1 MGGTAGDVSYKMA
14 TSKDNTDTAS
24 ATGYTLVEKK
34 VSSASFMADNVIV
47 GKTPTK
53 ITFGATVATALA
65 AADTITVTS
74 TGVFTAQ
81 TTPFLVTIIS
91 GAVECA
97 AAATTTTGALTVTL
111 SDDSGT
117 CAISG
122 AFSMSIAANIAA
134 NSATAGAVSYTM
146 ATSKDNTATTSAVG
160 YTIVKQVTAASF
172 VANDLRTSA
181 TPTLITFGA
190 TATTALAAA
199 DTITVTSTGIF
210 TVQATAFTVTIVSGS
225 GSTPTCTAT
234 GTTTANALTVTL
246 ASASGETCAIA
257 ADAAFSMTINANIAA
272 NSATAG
278 AVSYTMVTP
287 KDDSATASATG
298 YRLVEM
304 KVPAASFVAN
314 DLKVG
319 ATPTLITFGA
329 TVATALA
336 AADTITVTSTGVFTV
351 QATAFTVTIVSGSGS
366 TPTCTATGTT
376 TADALTVTLA
386 SASGQTC
393 AIAAAFS
400 MTINANIAANSATA
414 GAVPFTM
421 VTSKDNT
428 ATASATGYTLK
439 EFAVDP
445 TFSPASGNVTTG
457 SALTLTSTGAAN

>member
-65 AADTITVTS
+65 AADTITITS

-81 TTPFLVTIIS
+81 TTPFLVTIIR

-97 AAATTTTGALTVTL
+97 GAATTTTGALTVTL

-199 DTITVTSTGIF
+199 DTITVTSTGVF

-278 AVSYTMVTP
+278 AVSYTMVTS

-298 YRLVEM
+298 HTLVEM
-304 KVPAASFVAN
+304 KVTAASFVAN

-319 ATPTLITFGA
+319 ATPTLIT
-329 TVATALA
+329 
-336 AADTITVTSTGVFTV
+336 
-351 QATAFTVTIVSGSGS
+351 
-366 TPTCTATGTT
+366 
-376 TADALTVTLA
+376 
-386 SASGQTC
+386 
-393 AIAAAFS
+393 
-400 MTINANIAANSATA
+400 
-414 GAVPFTM
+414 
-421 VTSKDNT
+421 
-428 ATASATGYTLK
+428 
-439 EFAVDP
+439 
-445 TFSPASGNVTTG
+445 
-457 SALTLTSTGAAN
+457 

>member
-1 MGGTAGDVSYKMA
+1 
-14 TSKDNTDTAS
+14 
-24 ATGYTLVEKK
+24 
-34 VSSASFMADNVIV
+34 
-47 GKTPTK
+47 
-53 ITFGATVATALA
+53 
-65 AADTITVTS
+65 
-74 TGVFTAQ
+74 
-81 TTPFLVTIIS
+81 
-91 GAVECA
+91 
-97 AAATTTTGALTVTL
+97 
-111 SDDSGT
+111 
-117 CAISG
+117 
-122 AFSMSIAANIAA
+122 
-134 NSATAGAVSYTM
+134 M

-172 VANDLRTSA
+172 VANDLRTS
-181 TPTLITFGA
+181 
-190 TATTALAAA
+190 
-199 DTITVTSTGIF
+199 
-210 TVQATAFTVTIVSGS
+210 
-225 GSTPTCTAT
+225 
-234 GTTTANALTVTL
+234 
-246 ASASGETCAIA
+246 
-257 ADAAFSMTINANIAA
+257 
-272 NSATAG
+272 
-278 AVSYTMVTP
+278 
-287 KDDSATASATG
+287 
-298 YRLVEM
+298 
-304 KVPAASFVAN
+304 
-314 DLKVG
+314 

-457 SALTLTSTGAAN
+457 SALTLTSTGAANICML

>member
-65 AADTITVTS
+65 AADTITITS

-81 TTPFLVTIIS
+81 TTPFLVTIIR

-199 DTITVTSTGIF
+199 DTITVTSTG
-210 TVQATAFTVTIVSGS
+210 
-225 GSTPTCTAT
+225 
-234 GTTTANALTVTL
+234 
-246 ASASGETCAIA
+246 
-257 ADAAFSMTINANIAA
+257 
-272 NSATAG
+272 
-278 AVSYTMVTP
+278 
-287 KDDSATASATG
+287 
-298 YRLVEM
+298 
-304 KVPAASFVAN
+304 
-314 DLKVG
+314 
-319 ATPTLITFGA
+319 
-329 TVATALA
+329 
-336 AADTITVTSTGVFTV
+336 VFTV

-386 SASGQTC
+386 G
-393 AIAAAFS
+393 AFS

-457 SALTLTSTGAAN
+457 SALTLTSTGAANICMLPDGNNPTCNADGTCATGTAYNATAKPTVTASVTWKATGCAGTGKIDSAVVTAAYDAVAATTTAAPASTTISGASTGAVWSAMVTLLALMGVSSML

>member
-199 DTITVTSTGIF
+199 DTITVTSTGVF
-210 TVQATAFTVTIVSGS
+210 TVQDTAFAVTIVSGS
-225 GSTPTCTAT
+225 GAGADATCTAT
-234 GTTTANALTVTL
+234 G
-246 ASASGETCAIA
+246 
-257 ADAAFSMTINANIAA
+257 
-272 NSATAG
+272 
-278 AVSYTMVTP
+278 
-287 KDDSATASATG
+287 K
-298 YRLVEM
+298 
-304 KVPAASFVAN
+304 
-314 DLKVG
+314 
-319 ATPTLITFGA
+319 
-329 TVATALA
+329 
-336 AADTITVTSTGVFTV
+336 
-351 QATAFTVTIVSGSGS
+351 
-366 TPTCTATGTT
+366 T
-376 TADALTVTLA
+376 TADALTVTLVDA
-386 SASGQTC
+386 SSKTC

-414 GAVPFTM
+414 GAVNFVM

-439 EFAVDP
+439 EFAVAP

-457 SALTLTSTGAAN
+457 SALTLTSTGAANICMLSDGNNPTCNADGTCATGTAYNATAKPTVTASVTWKAIGCAGTGKIDSAVVTAAYDAVAATTTAAPASTTISGASTGAVWSAMVTLLALMGVSSML